1 MPILQGESV
10 FLGFEVLKDTTRTT
24 VPVKYIQKV
33 NYFLSY
39 FMSMLFLMW
48 TWVLIVAFSDSKS
61 AKFGFGLKN

>member
-1 MPILQGESV
+1 MENQY
-10 FLGFEVLKDTTRTT
+10 FTGFEVLKDTMRTT

-33 NYFLSY
+33 NYSLSY

-48 TWVLIVAFSDSKS
+48 TWVLMVAFSGYKS